1 MFHSMS
7 PSERMKRVCGAS
19 LEELWRVVGRY
30 IHPFDQPVAP
40 EVLAAVREA
49 GLLDFLDPQI
59 KT

>member
-1 MFHSMS
+1 MS